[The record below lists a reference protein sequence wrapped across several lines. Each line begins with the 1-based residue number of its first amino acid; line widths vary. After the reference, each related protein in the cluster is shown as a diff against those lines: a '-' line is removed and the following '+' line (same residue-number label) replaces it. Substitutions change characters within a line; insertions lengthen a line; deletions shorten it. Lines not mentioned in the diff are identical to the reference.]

1 MRESGEEERKWR
13 GGEKVERRRESGEEE
28 REVISAGSCD
38 SIRRSVLM
46 GECIDRG
53 MTIDQTRLSN
63 LVCEVIVVNTS
74 KPVLPQTGHTVSW
87 PLCLSPKWLPQNS

>member
-1 MRESGEEERKWR
+1 MISGALCEKEE
-13 GGEKVERRRESGEEE
+13 ERRREEEWG
-28 REVISAGSCD
+28 VISAGGCD

-74 KPVLPQTGHTVSW
+74 KPVFPQTGHTISW
-87 PLCLSPKWLPQNS
+87 PLCHSPKWPPQNS

>member
-1 MRESGEEERKWR
+1 MISGALCEKEE
-13 GGEKVERRRESGEEE
+13 ERRREEEWG
-28 REVISAGSCD
+28 VISAGSCD

-74 KPVLPQTGHTVSW
+74 KPVLPQTGHTISW
-87 PLCLSPKWLPQNS
+87 PLCHSPKWPPQNS